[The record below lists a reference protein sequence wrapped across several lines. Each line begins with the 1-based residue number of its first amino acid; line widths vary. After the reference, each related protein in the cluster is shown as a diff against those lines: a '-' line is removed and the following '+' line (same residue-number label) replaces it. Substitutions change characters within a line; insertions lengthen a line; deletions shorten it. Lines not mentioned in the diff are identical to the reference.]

1 MDKNREKDYIIGLKR
16 GDFASFDQL
25 FSVYKERLYAFA
37 LGYLKS
43 TEYARELVQEV
54 FIKVWENREELD
66 EEKSFNAYLFTISKN
81 IILNHLR
88 KRANDKKYIEYIKQH
103 TGIEYTKT
111 EEKIEYSDLEA
122 QAKKIIDQLPPG
134 RKKIYR
140 LSREE
145 GLTYEEIAKKLNI
158 SKKTVENQMS
168 RALKFLRERLDNGKL
183 ITLLF
188 IALLL

>member
-37 LGYLKS
+37 LGYFKS
-43 TEYARELVQEV
+43 AEDARELVQEV
-54 FIKVWENREELD
+54 FVKVWENREELD
-66 EEKSFNAYLFTISKN
+66 EGKSFNAYLFTVSKN
-81 IILNHLR
+81 IILNHFR

-103 TGIEYTKT
+103 IGIEYNRT
-111 EEKIEYSDLEA
+111 EEDIEYSDLEA
-122 QAKKIIDQLPPG
+122 QTEKVIDQLPPG

-145 GLTYEEIAKKLNI
+145 RLTYEEIAKKLNI
-158 SKKTVENQMS
+158 SIKTVENQMTQ
-168 RALKFLRERLDNGKL
+168 ALKFLRERLGNGKL
-183 ITLLF
+183 IILLF
-188 IALLL
+188 IALFL

>member
-1 MDKNREKDYIIGLKR
+1 MDKNRETNYIIGLKK
-16 GDFASFDQL
+16 GDFASFDHL

-43 TEYARELVQEV
+43 TEDARELVQEV

-66 EEKSFNAYLFTISKN
+66 EKKSFNAYLFTISKN
-81 IILNHLR
+81 TILNHFR

-103 TGIEYTKT
+103 TGIEYTRT
-111 EEKIEYSDLEA
+111 EEDIEYSDLEG
-122 QAKKIIDQLPPG
+122 QAKKVIDQLPP
-134 RKKIYR
+134 RRRKIYR

-145 GLTYEEIAKKLNI
+145 GLTYEEIASKLNI
-158 SKKTVENQMS
+158 SKKTVENQITQ
-168 RALKFLRERLDNGKL
+168 ALKFLRERLGNGKL

-188 IALLL
+188 ITLFL